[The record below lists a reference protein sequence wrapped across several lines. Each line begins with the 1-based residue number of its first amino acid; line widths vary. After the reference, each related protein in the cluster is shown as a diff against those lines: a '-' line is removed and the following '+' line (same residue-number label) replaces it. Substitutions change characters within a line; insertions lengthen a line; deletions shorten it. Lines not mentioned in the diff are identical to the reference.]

1 MGIRNNQSSTYIETK
16 GMGGVRES
24 PCCSPHQLYNSI
36 TFAVLDT
43 FGLPAQVS
51 EYRASLVCIHPR
63 ASGAALGHL
72 VMSVVYA
79 AKNLP
84 SVRTLN
90 APV

>member
-1 MGIRNNQSSTYIETK
+1 
-16 GMGGVRES
+16 MGGVRES